1 MLQLIPLALLPI
13 GGALVFALGIAMGA
27 RRQNIWILGLAVL
40 TAIVSLFPL
49 LIDRL
54 RPLEKRQLILS
65 FISLSWMVSFVL
77 PVYTEFYLN
86 DGEMTGIPGLVGMNA
101 DDLVYGQ
108 LAALL
113 GLVSLLIGFALPI
126 GSGVGGA
133 IPRPRREWSHPQCLA
148 VAMVLIPLGL
158 SFSLAGQFGLLPERL
173 GTGVLG
179 GIATSYHAGIALLTI
194 TYVKYRSR
202 AALLMVLLLIPP
214 LMGMAFF
221 TGSKTLL
228 LKPLMMVAFAHIVV
242 TRRIRAFWIV
252 GGIVAIIVIY
262 PISYFYRNVVRMGSS
277 LSAVEVLTNPAR
289 AFGLLSA
296 FTTQT
301 DITDYLTAG
310 LEATGRRFD
319 AVGITSIIVRD
330 TPDRVPYQGGWSIGY
345 VFIAYVP
352 RILWA
357 DKPVVTTIGQF
368 VTDNYGP
375 GPQITSN
382 TAPSWVGEF
391 YMNFGVPGIIVGCMT
406 LGIIFCTVQTFL
418 FHGRP
423 TMSVVLASAVVISGL
438 ALAVEKSLVV
448 TLNSIIFTI
457 FPIIGAHIGIVA
469 LTAPPRRLPPAAID
483 SIGTSTQ

>member
-13 GGALVFALGIAMGA
+13 GGALIFALGVAMGA

-40 TAIVSLFPL
+40 TAVVSMLLL

-77 PVYTEFYLN
+77 PVYTEFYLH

-126 GSGVGGA
+126 GSSLGRA
-133 IPRPRREWSHPQCLA
+133 LPRPRREWSHPQCLA

-158 SFSLAGQFGLLPERL
+158 SFSLAGQFGLIPERL
-173 GTGVLG
+173 GSGVLSG
-179 GIATSYHAGIALLTI
+179 LATSYHAGIALLTVA
-194 TYVKYRSR
+194 YLKYRSR
-202 AALLMVLLLIPP
+202 AALLMVFLLVPP
-214 LMGMAFF
+214 LMVMAFF
-221 TGSKTLL
+221 TGSKSLL

-252 GGIVAIIVIY
+252 GGILAIIIIY
-262 PISYFYRNVVRMGSS
+262 PVATFYRDVVSMGQQ

-289 AFGLLSA
+289 TFGLLSA
-296 FTTQT
+296 FTSQADT
-301 DITDYLTAG
+301 TDYLTAG
-310 LEATGRRFD
+310 LKATGRRFN
-319 AVGITSIIVRD
+319 AVGITSVILRD
-330 TPDRVPYQGGWSIGY
+330 TPDRVPYQGGWSIGL

-352 RILWA
+352 RVLWA
-357 DKPVVTTIGQF
+357 DKPVTTAIGQF
-368 VTDNYGP
+368 ITDNFGP
-375 GPQITSN
+375 GPHITSH

-391 YMNFGVPGIIVGCMT
+391 YLNFGFPGIFLGCMT
-406 LGIIFCTVQTFL
+406 LGIIFRTVQTYL
-418 FHGRP
+418 FRGSP
-423 TMSVVLASAVVISGL
+423 TTPILLIAVVVISGL
-438 ALAVEKSLVV
+438 ALSVEKSLVV
-448 TLNSIIFTI
+448 TLNSITFNV
-457 FPIIGAHIGIVA
+457 FPIVMAHIGVVA
-469 LTAPPRRLPPAAID
+469 LTGGRPRTVPVQQL
-483 SIGTSTQ
+483 